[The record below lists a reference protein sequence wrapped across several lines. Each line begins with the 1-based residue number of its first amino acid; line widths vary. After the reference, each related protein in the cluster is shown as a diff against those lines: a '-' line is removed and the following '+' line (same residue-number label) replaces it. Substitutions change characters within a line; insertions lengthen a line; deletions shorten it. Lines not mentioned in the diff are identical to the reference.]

1 MMTLPEFFIVKLV
14 VDQWLFHVGKVH
26 GHTGKISH
34 QHCGL
39 FKECLHIVLR
49 PGRHCD
55 LRMIHMKIFQEPMH
69 FPVRIKDDLKIVLLN
84 IADQSL
90 ILEKCIPVPVII
102 GFHEFLCFQLVI
114 RG

>member
-1 MMTLPEFFIVKLV
+1 
-14 VDQWLFHVGKVH
+14 
-26 GHTGKISH
+26 
-34 QHCGL
+34 
-39 FKECLHIVLR
+39 
-49 PGRHCD
+49 
-55 LRMIHMKIFQEPMH
+55 MH